1 VTDDTTLP
9 KLLQGLQDLAHDL
22 LTSAGG
28 FPPFGGTVSSSGEFG
43 IVFNGNDVSQSKPDA
58 ALQYILGALQAQAG
72 QNDAMGVAFTA
83 RAEMEGQPSQSVTI
97 YTLHQRGADPI
108 DIIEPFTRDPSG
120 QVHYGEALE
129 RASPLRIFID
139 DRPLTSKIWPR
150 AN

>member
-1 VTDDTTLP
+1 MTDDTTLP

-22 LTSAGG
+22 LKSAGG
-28 FPPFGGTVSSSGEFG
+28 FPPFGGTVSSSGELG

-72 QNDAMGVAFTA
+72 QHDAMGVAFTA
-83 RAEMEGQPSQSVTI
+83 RAEMEGQPGQSVTI
-97 YTLHQRGADPI
+97 YTLHQRGANPI
-108 DIIEPFTRDPSG
+108 DIIEPFARDQSG
-120 QVHYGEALE
+120 QVQYGELSS
-129 RASPLRIFID
+129 RQSPLRVFVD